1 MRTLMKN
8 AAAIFALL
16 FTITAQA
23 LTIGAYNIR
32 NFDYDERSRI
42 KTNKQELSILLQSL
56 RFDVLSVEE
65 VNNTAEF
72 ERMIDAKLPG
82 YDTAISR
89 CGGAHGQHLG
99 FVFNTN
105 TVELLSFNEDLSIS
119 EPGKPGT
126 CDSGARPLAIALFK
140 IKATGQKYYAL
151 TAHLKAG
158 GDAGSISKR
167 QKQYEIIAN
176 VVKELRGKTGVKD
189 FSIAGDMNT
198 TEYLNRGADYKF
210 FSKMVSDLGMTDL
223 AATSACSAYYWGG
236 TDDGI
241 ETPTLLDHVVVT
253 PGLMKKQ
260 TKAEASGHCK
270 KVSCREVPATELGII
285 YESVSDHCPMTANIQ

>member
-1 MRTLMKN
+1 MKN
-8 AAAIFALL
+8 SLVLL
-16 FTITAQA
+16 FVLFTLNAKA

-32 NFDYDERSRI
+32 NFDYDERARI
-42 KTNKQELSILLQSL
+42 KTNKQELSILLNSL
-56 RFDVLSVEE
+56 KFDVLSVEE

-72 ERMIDAKLPG
+72 EKMIATKVPG
-82 YDTAISR
+82 YEVAISR

-99 FVFNTN
+99 FVYNPS
-105 TVELLSFNEDLSIS
+105 TVELLSFNEDLTIS
-119 EPGKPGT
+119 EPGRPGA

-158 GDAGSISKR
+158 ADASSLSKR
-167 QKQYEIIAN
+167 QMQFEIIKN
-176 VVKELRGKTGVKD
+176 TVNELREKTGVKD

-198 TEYLNRGADYKF
+198 TEYLNRGSDYKF

-223 AATSACSAYYWGG
+223 AATAACSAYYWGG

-241 ETPTLLDHVVVT
+241 ETPSLLDHVVVT

-260 TKAEASGHCK
+260 AKAEPSGHCK
-270 KVSCREVPATELGII
+270 KVNCREVPATELGIL

>member
-1 MRTLMKN
+1 MKN
-8 AAAIFALL
+8 LAFVLLSALFSL
-16 FTITAQA
+16 SAQA

-42 KTNKQELSILLQSL
+42 RTNKQELSSLLLSL
-56 RFDVLSVEE
+56 KVDVLSIEE

-72 ERMIDAKLPG
+72 ERMISLKLPG
-82 YDTAISR
+82 HAVELSR

-99 FVFNTN
+99 FLYNTN

-119 EPGKPGT
+119 EPGKGGS
-126 CDSGARPLAIALFK
+126 CDSGSRPLAIALFK
-140 IKATGQKYYAL
+140 VRATGQKFYAM

-158 GDAGSISKR
+158 ANTGSLSKR
-167 QKQYEIIAN
+167 AKQIEIIRN
-176 VVKELRGKTGVKD
+176 TVIELRQKTGVQD

-198 TEYLNRGADYKF
+198 TEYLNRGADYKIF
-210 FSKMVSDLGMTDL
+210 TKMVSDLGMIDL
-223 AATSACSAYYWGG
+223 AANNACSAYWWGG

-241 ETPTLLDHVVVT
+241 ETPSLLDHIVVT
-253 PGLMKKQ
+253 PGLMKKK
-260 TKAEASGHCK
+260 TSAEAHGHCK
-270 KVSCREVPATELGII
+270 KVSCREVPVRELGII

>member
-1 MRTLMKN
+1 MKN
-8 AAAIFALL
+8 VAAIFSLL
-16 FTITAQA
+16 FTIKLQA

-72 ERMIDAKLPG
+72 ERMIEAKLPG
-82 YDTAISR
+82 FDTAITR

-99 FVFNTN
+99 FVFNTA
-105 TVELLSFNEDLSIS
+105 TVELLSFNEDLTIS
-119 EPGKPGT
+119 EPGRGGT
-126 CDSGARPLAIALFK
+126 CDSGSRPLAIALFK

-158 GDAGSISKR
+158 ADAGSIAKR
-167 QKQYEIIAN
+167 EKQYQIIKN
-176 VVKELRGKTGVKD
+176 TVNELREKTGVKD

-198 TEYLNRGADYKF
+198 TDYLNRGSDYKSF
-210 FSKMVSDLGMTDL
+210 NKMVSDLGMTNL
-223 AATSACSAYYWGG
+223 AANSACSAYYWGG

-260 TKAEASGHCK
+260 AKAEAHGHCK
-270 KVSCREVPATELGII
+270 KVNCREVPATELGII
-285 YESVSDHCPMTANIQ
+285 YESVSDHCPMTAIVQ

>member
-1 MRTLMKN
+1 MKTV
-8 AAAIFALL
+8 AATFALL
-16 FTITAQA
+16 FTITAHA

-42 KTNKQELSILLQSL
+42 KTNKQELSVLLQSL

-72 ERMIDAKLPG
+72 EKMIANKLPG
-82 YDTAISR
+82 HDTAISR

-99 FVFNTN
+99 FVFNTA

-119 EPGKPGT
+119 EPGRPGT

-158 GDAGSISKR
+158 GDAGSLSKR
-167 QKQYEIIAN
+167 QKQYEIIKN
-176 VVKELRGKTGVKD
+176 VVNELREKTGVKD

-198 TEYLNRGADYKF
+198 TDYLQRGSDYKF
-210 FSKMVSDLGMTDL
+210 FTKMVSDLGMVDL

-241 ETPTLLDHVVVT
+241 ETPSLLDHVVVT

-260 TKAEASGHCK
+260 TKAEAHGHCK
-270 KVSCREVPATELGII
+270 KASCREVPATELGII

>member
-1 MRTLMKN
+1 MK
-8 AAAIFALL
+8 ILPFALL
-16 FTITAQA
+16 PVLFSVSAHA

-42 KTNKQELSILLQSL
+42 KTNKQELSVLLQSL
-56 RFDVLSVEE
+56 KVDVLSVEE

-72 ERMIDAKLPG
+72 ERMVSAKLPG
-82 YDTAISR
+82 YAVEVSR

-99 FVFNTN
+99 FLYNTN

-119 EPGKPGT
+119 EPGQGGK
-126 CDSGARPLAIALFK
+126 CDSGSRPLAIALFK
-140 IKATGQKYYAL
+140 IKSSGQKFYAL
-151 TAHLKAG
+151 AAHLKAG
-158 GDAGSISKR
+158 GDAGALSKR
-167 QKQYEIIAN
+167 QKQYEIIKN
-176 VVKELRGKTGVKD
+176 TVNELREKTGVKD

-198 TEYLNRGADYKF
+198 TEYLNRGSDYKF
-210 FSKMVSDLGMTDL
+210 FTKMVSDLGMTDL
-223 AATSACSAYYWGG
+223 AANTACSAYYWGG

-260 TKAEASGHCK
+260 AKAEPSGHCK
-270 KVSCREVPATELGII
+270 KVNCREVPATELGII

>member
-1 MRTLMKN
+1 MKN
-8 AAAIFALL
+8 SLVLLFVL
-16 FTITAQA
+16 FTINAKA

-32 NFDYDERSRI
+32 NFDYDDRARI
-42 KTNKQELSILLQSL
+42 KTNKQELSLLLNSL
-56 RFDVLSVEE
+56 KFDVLSVEE

-72 ERMIDAKLPG
+72 EKMIASKVPG
-82 YDTAISR
+82 YEVAISR

-99 FVFNTN
+99 FVYNTS

-119 EPGKPGT
+119 EPGRPGT
-126 CDSGARPLAIALFK
+126 CDSGARPLAIGLFK
-140 IKATGQKYYAL
+140 IKATGQRYYAL

-158 GDAGSISKR
+158 ADAGSISKR
-167 QKQYEIIAN
+167 QAQLEIIKKTVN
-176 VVKELRGKTGVKD
+176 ELREKTGVKD

-198 TEYLNRGADYKF
+198 TEYLNRGSDYKAF
-210 FSKMVSDLGMTDL
+210 TKMVSDLGMTDL
-223 AATSACSAYYWGG
+223 AATAACSAYYWGG

-241 ETPTLLDHVVVT
+241 ETPSLLDHVVVT

-260 TKAEASGHCK
+260 AKAEPSGHCK
-270 KVSCREVPATELGII
+270 KVNCREVPATELGIL